1 MALIP
6 VTVLTGFLGAG
17 KTTLL
22 NRLLRA
28 AGGRR
33 YAVIVNEY
41 GELGIDGSLV
51 IGAEEELYE
60 LNNGCVCCKLRGD
73 LLRVASSL
81 VRRPGGF
88 DGILIETTG
97 LADPAPIVQTFAL
110 DDLLRQ
116 HTRLDSVICVAD
128 ARHLVRQLRD
138 APEAGEQLAQADL
151 VLLNKA
157 DLADAT
163 ALAEAEH
170 TVQQLNPGAEL
181 RRSVHGDTPLAQLL
195 DRGAFDIARMRLPS
209 ARLGAAPTGAA
220 RHRYGPVDAG
230 RHSAGIS
237 SVSLSFDRPFERS
250 RFMPWL
256 QRLVAER
263 GADLLRAKGIV
274 AFEGADRRFVFQA
287 VHMTVDSGLDRRWNE
302 GEALESRLVF
312 IGRGLDTDEL
322 RGALVHCLAD
332 TMEPTSQGNMPLP
345 LSSIRSDGGWLV
357 PALTGSTEYLRA
369 AHSGIRPSGGRAGS
383 PEYLRATHSGIR
395 PSGGRA
401 GA

>member
-22 NRLLRA
+22 NRLLRG
-28 AGGRR
+28 AGGLR

-128 ARHLVRQLRD
+128 ARHLVHQLRD
-138 APEAGEQLAQADL
+138 APEVGSQLAQADL

-157 DLADAT
+157 DLADAAT
-163 ALAEAEH
+163 LAAAELA
-170 TVQQLNPGAEL
+170 VQQINPAVEL
-181 RRSVHGDTPLAQLL
+181 QRSVHGDTPLAQLL
-195 DRGAFDIARMRLPS
+195 NRGAFDITRLHVPKL
-209 ARLGAAPTGAA
+209 RLGAAPAGGRRQRYAA
-220 RHRYGPVDAG
+220 LDAG
-230 RHSAGIS
+230 RHSFGIS
-237 SVSLSFDRPFERS
+237 SVSLSFTRPFERS
-250 RFMPWL
+250 RFIPWL
-256 QRLVAER
+256 QRLVTER

-274 AFEGADRRFVFQA
+274 ALEGAERRFVFQA
-287 VHMTVDSGLDRRWNE
+287 VHMTVDSGLDRHWNE
-302 GEALESRLVF
+302 GEARESRLVF
-312 IGRGLDTDEL
+312 IGRGMDTEEL
-322 RGALVHCLAD
+322 RGELGHCLAD
-332 TMEPTSQGNMPLP
+332 TVAMTP
-345 LSSIRSDGGWLV
+345 
-357 PALTGSTEYLRA
+357 
-369 AHSGIRPSGGRAGS
+369 
-383 PEYLRATHSGIR
+383 
-395 PSGGRA
+395 
-401 GA
+401 